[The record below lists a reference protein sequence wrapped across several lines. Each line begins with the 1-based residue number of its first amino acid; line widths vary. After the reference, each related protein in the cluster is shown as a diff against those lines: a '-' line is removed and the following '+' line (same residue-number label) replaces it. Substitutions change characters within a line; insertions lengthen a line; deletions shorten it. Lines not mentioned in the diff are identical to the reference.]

1 MALDVSS
8 QRVGDVLVVRLSGD
22 LDRSADEPLSALEK
36 EISGVSGVVLDFAST
51 GFIASSGLALL
62 VRLVRTATATGASVA
77 GIGLDDHYR
86 HVFEITR
93 LDSVIGLADDEQ
105 AALAAVSGGTK

>member
-22 LDRSADEPLSALEK
+22 LDRSADEPLSALEE
-36 EISGVSGVVLDFAST
+36 EISGVSGVVLDFAPT

-62 VRLVRTATATGASVA
+62 VRLVRTAGATGAAVA